1 MRFVFF
7 GLTISS
13 SWGNGHATLLRGLF
27 KALVRRGHS
36 VVFFERDVPYYAS
49 HRDLTGMPGVE
60 LILYSNWM
68 DMAKQARV
76 EVDAAD
82 VAMVTSYC
90 PDGLAAS
97 ELVCSSN
104 VVLRMFYDLDTPVTL
119 DCLRSGTMP
128 GYVSDRGFRDFDMV
142 LSYTGGAALDEL
154 QSVLGARTAV
164 PLYGSVDA
172 EVHRPA
178 CTIKLIRS
186 DLSYLGTYA
195 EDRQPVL
202 EELFLKPAR
211 NSPFRRFLIGGSKYP
226 QDFPWTENTFY
237 VQHVQPSSHS
247 QFYCSSRITLNV
259 TRRAMAQMGFCPSG
273 RLFEAAAC
281 GVPILSDYW
290 EGLECFFEPG
300 AEILPARNS
309 EDTLH
314 AMELTDAELN
324 RISRAARE
332 RTLEQHSANRRA
344 EELETICGNALHPE
358 SEFECPVAPT
368 FPFGTGAEV

>member
-1 MRFVFF
+1 MRFVVF

-36 VVFFERDVPYYAS
+36 VAFFERDVPYYAS
-49 HRDLTGMPGVE
+49 HRDLTGMPGVN
-60 LILYSNWM
+60 LILYGDWT
-68 DMAKQARV
+68 DIAKRARE
-76 EVDAAD
+76 EVDGAD

-90 PDGLAAS
+90 PDGLPAS
-97 ELVCSSN
+97 ELVCSAG

-119 DCLRSGTMP
+119 DCLRSGTVP
-128 GYVSDRGFRDFDMV
+128 GYVGDRGFRDFDLV

-154 QSVLGARTAV
+154 KSVLGARRAM
-164 PLYGSVDA
+164 PLYGSVDT

-178 CTIKLIRS
+178 GATGLIRS

-211 NSPFRRFLIGGSKYP
+211 TSPARRFLIGGSKYP
-226 QDFPWTENTFY
+226 FDFPWTENTFY

-247 QFYCSSRITLNV
+247 EFYCSSRITLNV

-281 GVPILSDYW
+281 GVPILSDCW
-290 EGLECFFEPG
+290 DGIECFFEPG
-300 AEILPARNS
+300 VEILLARES
-309 EDTLH
+309 DDTLR
-314 AMELTDAELN
+314 ALELTDAELN
-324 RISRAARE
+324 RISRAAQE
-332 RTLEQHSANRRA
+332 RTLDEHSADRRA
-344 EELETICGNALHPE
+344 EELEVICENALHPE
-358 SEFECPVAPT
+358 GEFKCAVAPT
-368 FPFGTGAEV
+368 FPLGTGTEV